1 MNKFTDFD
9 SFFDLGVVRVLQG
22 TLGTQLVQRTNAY
35 GDAFEHFLILEFH
48 RLNSYL
54 ETRFRMSY
62 FMTKDGGEIDL
73 ILDKPRQPP
82 IFIELKSTDTV
93 HSEDLSNLKSLQ
105 HDGIKGRYY
114 CLSRDQVIRVEDE
127 IKIMNWQ
134 QGLEEI
140 FPGNSLPAIQVI
152 E

>member
-1 MNKFTDFD
+1 MVLAPDAIQDFVARD
-9 SFFDLGVVRVLQG
+9 DPVRIFDKQ
-22 TLGTQLVQRTNAY
+22 
-35 GDAFEHFLILEFH
+35 FEHHHLAFAERLELSILELD
-48 RLNSYL
+48 RP
-54 ETRFRMSY
+54 
-62 FMTKDGGEIDL
+62 GGEIDL